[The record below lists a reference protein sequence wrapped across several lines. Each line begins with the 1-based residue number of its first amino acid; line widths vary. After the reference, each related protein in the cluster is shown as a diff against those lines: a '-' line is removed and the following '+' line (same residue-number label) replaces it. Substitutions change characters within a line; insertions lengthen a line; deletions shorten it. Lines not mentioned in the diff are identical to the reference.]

1 MMKRKTFSVTIM
13 LFSML
18 IGFAQLPDY
27 DDVGVIVNMNSQV
40 SQDIATYF
48 KQARNIPEIN
58 IIPVHTVTDEII
70 DTIEFRNIQ
79 YQIKN
84 YILQNNMDSKL
95 NYLVT
100 TKGVPFD
107 IQVDSCSVGGS
118 EATVWYCASVE
129 SELTLLLSA
138 DSARILKKGYRTN
151 PYYGS
156 IEHQN
161 TKPTDLLLVT
171 RLDGHSKEH
180 VFSLIDRSGP
190 NTYVN
195 KEIAK
200 FIFDISF
207 TTDSLIFDL
216 FAQKMYPAI
225 DTLTS
230 RGWNVFFDGDTLV
243 PLNETNVLGFVAY
256 IQSGFEEQLNYTWV
270 NGSFAELMVPIAN
283 LTFYDSLFPTNRPDL
298 AAILSEGC
306 TSGSGFVHP
315 YFASQSTDFAILFGR
330 YTEERDIPYNLA
342 ESYYMATKTLS
353 WMNIVVGDPKTTITT
368 QSGSAVND
376 FEGIS
381 NFNVYP
387 NPARDEITVVF
398 SDSQSG
404 RLTLSVVDQIGNTM
418 MSKHLNSAIGRNS
431 IQLNIADIPSG
442 FYYLR
447 LQNQTI
453 GLQNAKKLIIS
464 R

>member
-1 MMKRKTFSVTIM
+1 MMKRKTFGVTIM

-18 IGFAQLPDY
+18 FGFAQMPNY

-40 SQDIATYF
+40 SQDIAAYF
-48 KQARNIPEIN
+48 RQARNIPEIN
-58 IIPVHTVTDEII
+58 IIPVYTVTDEII

-84 YILQNNMDSKL
+84 YILENNLENQL

-118 EATVWYCASVE
+118 EATVWYCAAVE

-138 DSARILKKGYRTN
+138 DSARILKKSYRTN

-161 TKPTDLLLVT
+161 TKPTDLLLVS
-171 RLDGHSKEH
+171 RLDGHGKEE
-180 VFSLIDRSGP
+180 VLSLIDRSGP

-195 KEIAK
+195 KETAK
-200 FIFDISF
+200 FIFDISYVDDPYTF
-207 TTDSLIFDL
+207 NL
-216 FAQKMYPAI
+216 FAEKMYPAI

-230 RGWNVFFDGDTLV
+230 RGWNAIFDGDTLV
-243 PLNETNVLGFVAY
+243 PLNETNVLGFIAF
-256 IQSGFEEQLNYTWV
+256 IQSGLEEQLNYSWEK
-270 NGSFAELMVPIAN
+270 GSFAELMIPTAN
-283 LTFYDSLFPTNRPDL
+283 FTFYDSLFNTNRPDL
-298 AAILSEGC
+298 ADILAEGC

-330 YTEERDIPYNLA
+330 YTEERDTAYNLA

-353 WMNIVVGDPKTTITT
+353 WMNILVGDPKTTLTT
-368 QSGSAVND
+368 QSGSSVKD

-381 NFNVYP
+381 DFNVYP
-387 NPARDEITVVF
+387 NPAREEITIVF
-398 SDSQSG
+398 SSIQSDD
-404 RLTLSVVDQIGNTM
+404 LSLSVVDQIGNTI
-418 MSKHLNSAIGRNS
+418 MSKHLISKIGRNS
-431 IQLNIADIPSG
+431 FQLNISEIPSG
-442 FYYLR
+442 FYFLL
-447 LQNQTI
+447 LQDQTR
-453 GLQNAKKLIIS
+453 GFRTTKLIIS